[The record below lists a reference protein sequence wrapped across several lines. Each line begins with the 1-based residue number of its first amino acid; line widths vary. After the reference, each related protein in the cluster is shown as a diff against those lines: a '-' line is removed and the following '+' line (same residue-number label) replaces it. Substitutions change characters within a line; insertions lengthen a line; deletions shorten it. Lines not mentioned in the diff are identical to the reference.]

1 MWSLLQYCKGLT
13 TKEIQPVLVLHL
25 YSLYVIFQ
33 STDINLISVYELTI
47 RLFTT
52 ITIILEVAFVLECFL
67 VFPRKATLFQNG
79 SHAVDVHGYRTC
91 IYG

>member
-25 YSLYVIFQ
+25 CSLYVIFQ

-52 ITIILEVAFVLECFL
+52 ITIILEVAFVLECF
-67 VFPRKATLFQNG
+67 
-79 SHAVDVHGYRTC
+79 
-91 IYG
+91 